1 VISRSVIEHLA
12 DPPRV
17 FREFQRVL
25 KPGGRV
31 ILATPNKYDYVS
43 LIAALL
49 PYRWHRKLVSR
60 IVGVSEDDVFPTL
73 YRANTLS
80 RLGRELLAVGLER
93 RMLRAINHY
102 PVYLMFSPF
111 LFRLGILYERLTSL
125 AAFQCLRGT
134 ILCVFEKPAP
144 DHRAAAPLAPA
155 AEAVSRER

>member
-1 VISRSVIEHLA
+1 
-12 DPPRV
+12 
-17 FREFQRVL
+17 
-25 KPGGRV
+25 
-31 ILATPNKYDYVS
+31 
-43 LIAALL
+43 
-49 PYRWHRKLVSR
+49 VSR